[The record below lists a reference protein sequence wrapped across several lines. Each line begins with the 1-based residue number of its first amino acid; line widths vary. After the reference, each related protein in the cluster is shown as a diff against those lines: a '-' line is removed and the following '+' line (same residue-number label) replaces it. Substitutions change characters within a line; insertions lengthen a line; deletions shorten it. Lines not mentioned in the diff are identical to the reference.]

1 MQIGYKCDVG
11 RARRINEDS
20 LLCLKFDAQFGTGI
34 HAAALFLVADGMG
47 GHNAGEIAS
56 ELGTRTVASECLK
69 QLMASFSK
77 TANKG
82 DEQATLDN
90 PQAALNN
97 AISMAN
103 RQLFD
108 EAKERKGLQG
118 MGTTMVAALLM
129 GQDLYVAHVGDTR
142 CYIISN
148 RETMQ
153 ITRDHSQVQE
163 MVDAGLLTPE
173 QARKHPSRNVIT
185 RVLGYYQEV
194 SIDNHNL
201 KLFQG
206 DNILLCSDGLWGV
219 LPDQKITEVV
229 LSAKSPEQA
238 CSELVALANQLGGPD
253 NISVIIVRPEQL
265 PSWHELVTADTQVK
279 RKQK

>member
-1 MQIGYKCDVG
+1 V
-11 RARRINEDS
+11 
-20 LLCLKFDAQFGTGI
+20 
-34 HAAALFLVADGMG
+34 
-47 GHNAGEIAS
+47 
-56 ELGTRTVASECLK
+56 
-69 QLMASFSK
+69 
-77 TANKG
+77 
-82 DEQATLDN
+82 
-90 PQAALNN
+90 
-97 AISMAN
+97 AN

-108 EAKERKGLQG
+108 EARERKGLQG

-219 LPDQKITEVV
+219 LSDQKITEVV
-229 LSAKSPEQA
+229 LSVKSPEQA

-253 NISVIIVRPEQL
+253 NISVIVVRPEQL